1 MVKICT
7 ILVGAPGSGKS
18 TWMRNQEWIDDTY
31 VASTDDIIENIAD
44 QYGFT
49 YDEAFKDVVG
59 FAEKVM
65 WRELE
70 MAAEAGDPIYIDRTN
85 MSVKSRKRFIDFLR
99 PYGYRFDAVVFPNPD
114 PAEWERRLNSR
125 PGKTIPDN
133 IIRNMVASFR
143 MPTPEEGFVNIHIE
157 EPDYILAAN

>member
-1 MVKICT
+1 MVKVCT
-7 ILVGAPGSGKS
+7 VLIGAPGAGKS

-49 YDEAFKDVVG
+49 YNEAFKDVVG
-59 FAEKVM
+59 FAEKAM

-70 MAAEAGDPIYIDRTN
+70 MAAKDGDLIYIDRTN
-85 MSVKSRKRFIDFLR
+85 MSVKSRKRFIDFLK
-99 PYGYRFDAVVFPNPD
+99 PYGYTFNAVVFPNPD
-114 PAEWERRLNSR
+114 PVEWERRLNSR

-143 MPTPEEGFVNIHIE
+143 MPTHEEGFVNIHIE
-157 EPDYILAAN
+157 EPEHMLIDN

>member
-7 ILVGAPGSGKS
+7 ILIGAPGSGKS

-70 MAAEAGDPIYIDRTN
+70 MAAQDGDPIYIDRTN

-125 PGKTIPDN
+125 PGKTIPEN
-133 IIRNMVASFR
+133 IIRNMVSSFR
-143 MPTPEEGFVNIHIE
+143 MPTQEEGFVNIHIE

>member
-1 MVKICT
+1 MDKICT
-7 ILVGAPGSGKS
+7 FLVGAPGAGKS
-18 TWMRNQEWIDDTY
+18 TWMQNQDWLEDTY
-31 VASTDDIIENIAD
+31 IASTDDIIENIAD
-44 QYGFT
+44 QYGLT
-49 YDEAFKDVVG
+49 YNEAFKDVVG

-70 MAAEAGDPIYIDRTN
+70 MSAKDGDLIYIDRTN

-114 PAEWERRLNSR
+114 PVEWERRLNSR

-133 IIRNMVASFR
+133 IIRNMVSSFK
-143 MPTPEEGFVNIHIE
+143 MPSQEEGFVNIHIE

>member
-1 MVKICT
+1 MVKVCT
-7 ILVGAPGSGKS
+7 FLIGAPGAGKS

-31 VASTDDIIENIAD
+31 IASTDDIIQNIAD
-44 QYGFT
+44 EYGLT
-49 YDEAFKDVVG
+49 YNEAFKDVVG

-70 MAAEAGDPIYIDRTN
+70 MAAKDGDRIYIDRTN
-85 MSVKSRKRFIDFLR
+85 MSVKSRKRFIDFLK
-99 PYGYRFDAVVFPNPD
+99 PYGYQFNAVVFPNPD

-125 PGKTIPDN
+125 PGKTIPEN

-143 MPTPEEGFVNIHIE
+143 MPTHEEGFVNIHIE
-157 EPDYILAAN
+157 EPEHMLIDN

>member
-1 MVKICT
+1 M
-7 ILVGAPGSGKS
+7 
-18 TWMRNQEWIDDTY
+18 N
-31 VASTDDIIENIAD
+31 
-44 QYGFT
+44 
-49 YDEAFKDVVG
+49 
-59 FAEKVM
+59 
-65 WRELE
+65 
-70 MAAEAGDPIYIDRTN
+70 
-85 MSVKSRKRFIDFLR
+85 R